1 MLPKQIRASCDPLFI
16 VLINKI
22 NVTHIFCA
30 SPITFCFEFSVGN
43 QSQFALISY
52 RSAAAMEVERFASD
66 SENVAVD
73 DNEKP
78 VADEGAGDAATSH
91 SERLRRKN
99 KKYWRSN
106 SKEAPANAAASA
118 VTPLPKYRSWKNS
131 RRPRNGH
138 GRGLP
143 KKGRRHHA
151 LHSTL
156 LPSQIIPTG
165 CISCFE
171 TSRKCYLPTP

>member
-1 MLPKQIRASCDPLFI
+1 
-16 VLINKI
+16 
-22 NVTHIFCA
+22 
-30 SPITFCFEFSVGN
+30 
-43 QSQFALISY
+43 
-52 RSAAAMEVERFASD
+52 MEVERFASD
-66 SENVAVD
+66 TENVAVD

-78 VADEGAGDAATSH
+78 VVDEGAGDAATSH
-91 SERLRRKN
+91 SERLRKKN

-106 SKEAPANAAASA
+106 SKEGPVNATA

-151 LHSTL
+151 FYYLNLINNSLVEPVVLKL
-156 LPSQIIPTG
+156 LENIRH
-165 CISCFE
+165 E
-171 TSRKCYLPTP
+171 